1 MAQLFSLGIIHT
13 LMKNTYKQIVVTIGL
28 FAALIVRSIAAS
40 PEAEAHFV
48 AEAKAAFDTKD
59 SSKLLSL
66 VCWDGVTPAMKTE
79 LTEQYS
85 GMVQQPVSKVELVAP
100 DPKQTTEFT
109 RNGGTIR
116 LNLAVIKQLKITI
129 VTKPGDSASAAI
141 PVGEKDG
148 KLFIATT
155 APVK

>member
-1 MAQLFSLGIIHT
+1 
-13 LMKNTYKQIVVTIGL
+13 MKNTHKQIVVTIGL

-48 AEAKAAFDTKD
+48 ADAKAAFDTKD
-59 SSKLLSL
+59 SSKLMSL
-66 VCWDGVTPAMKTE
+66 TCWDGVTSEFKTMQ
-79 LTEQYS
+79 TQQYS
-85 GMVQQPVSKVELVAP
+85 AMVQSPISKVELVAP

-109 RNGGTIR
+109 RDGVTYR

-129 VTKPGDSASAAI
+129 VTKPGDSASAAM

>member
-1 MAQLFSLGIIHT
+1 
-13 LMKNTYKQIVVTIGL
+13 MKNTYKQIVVTVGL
-28 FAALIVRSIAAS
+28 FAALIIRSIAAS

-48 AEAKAAFDTKD
+48 ADVKAAFDTKD

-66 VCWDGVTPAMKTE
+66 VCWDGVTPEWKTM
-79 LTEQYS
+79 LTPQFS
-85 GMVQQPVSKVELVAP
+85 GMVQQKVSGVELVAP

-109 RNGGTIR
+109 RNGTTYR

-129 VTKPGDSASAAI
+129 VTKPGDSTSAAF

>member
-1 MAQLFSLGIIHT
+1 
-13 LMKNTYKQIVVTIGL
+13 MKK
-28 FAALIVRSIAAS
+28 
-40 PEAEAHFV
+40 
-48 AEAKAAFDTKD
+48 
-59 SSKLLSL
+59 
-66 VCWDGVTPAMKTE
+66 E

-85 GMVQQPVSKVELVAP
+85 GMVQQPISRVELVAP

-109 RNGGTIR
+109 RNGVTIR
-116 LNLAVIKQLKITI
+116 LNLTVIKQLKITI

-148 KLFIATT
+148 KLFITTT